1 MYGVDGLYAII
12 NPPQSA
18 ILGIGRASLR
28 PAVREQQVVAARVA
42 RLTLSVDHR
51 VLDGALGAQL
61 LASIQE
67 HLEDPIGL
75 LL

>member
-1 MYGVDGLYAII
+1 
-12 NPPQSA
+12 
-18 ILGIGRASLR
+18 
-28 PAVREQQVVAARVA
+28 
-42 RLTLSVDHR
+42 

-67 HLEDPIGL
+67 HLEDPVGL